1 MAKVRQP
8 KFPPALL
15 PLLKQ
20 QKIKLKQFKTA
31 KAFENV
37 LLKFLKEQ
45 TVLHLCTC
53 RNNQPRATP
62 LEYRRDGL
70 TFYILSEGG
79 GKFNNL
85 KVNKNVSFSIAAPY
99 DSNKDFWGAK
109 GLQAWGKAKVYGMKD
124 NPRRFKAALK
134 KMKAYT
140 TMKKAGMK
148 ELPPQFNYKIIEIT
162 PDKINYGNLKAGVY
176 HVTWSRK

>member
-1 MAKVRQP
+1 MAKLRQP

-15 PLLKQ
+15 PLLKKE
-20 QKIKLKQFKTA
+20 KIKLKKFTSA
-31 KAFENV
+31 KSFEKV

-45 TVLHLCTC
+45 NVLHLCTC

-62 LEYRRDGL
+62 LEYRLHGL

-109 GLQAWGKAKVYGMKD
+109 GLQAWGKAKVYSMKD
-124 NPRRFKAALK
+124 TFQWSIPCIAWSTSCQPHRPMTVSIGPVPRGRSWVRRDRISAVVMLCSAAHKLR
-134 KMKAYT
+134 A
-140 TMKKAGMK
+140 
-148 ELPPQFNYKIIEIT
+148 LSS
-162 PDKINYGNLKAGVY
+162 D
-176 HVTWSRK
+176 

>member
-1 MAKVRQP
+1 MATLRHP

-20 QKIKLKQFKTA
+20 EKIKLKKFKTA
-31 KAFENV
+31 AAFEKV
-37 LLKFLKEQ
+37 LFTFLKENN
-45 TVLHLCTC
+45 VLHLSTC

-62 LEYRRDGL
+62 LEYRRHGL

-85 KVNKNVSFSIAAPY
+85 KVNKNISFSIAAPY

-109 GLQAWGKAKVYGMKD
+109 GVQAWGKAKVYGMKD
-124 NPRRFKAALK
+124 NPRRFKDALK
-134 KMKAYT
+134 KM
-140 TMKKAGMK
+140 
-148 ELPPQFNYKIIEIT
+148 N
-162 PDKINYGNLKAGVY
+162 V
-176 HVTWSRK
+176 